1 MNKFLVFAKFYGF
14 PDLKIFSTKL
24 KKILAHFAFKNKSK
38 KVKRFPF
45 HLIIK
50 K

>member
-14 PDLKIFSTKL
+14 ADLKIFSTKL
-24 KKILAHFAFKNKSK
+24 KKTLTHFAFKISIKSETLS
-38 KVKRFPF
+38 F